1 MLIAYAYS
9 MMGIV
14 SGITTKVQATRKS
27 QIKLMG
33 WMRKRKP
40 MINHRKGELGVKL
53 VLEVR
58 IRESLKEEGDGHQY

>member
-1 MLIAYAYS
+1 

-14 SGITTKVQATRKS
+14 LGMTTKVQAMRTS
-27 QIKLMG
+27 WVKLRG

-40 MINHRKGELGVKL
+40 MINHRKGELGGKL
-53 VLEVR
+53 VLEVS